1 MSPEERREF
10 VRGHRTAIF
19 GYGRREHGPSMT
31 VVYYVMDGDDILVS
45 TMAGRGKAR
54 VVSRNPRISLC
65 VLDERWPP
73 TYLLVYCEARVET
86 EPPAVVDLMMR
97 IAGVMAGQTMPED
110 IRPMVEEG
118 ARRESRVV
126 LRLRPYATFESPP
139 RHVSSASDVNPELM
153 HGYGAVLPWFDSKGD
168 VSERG

>member
-1 MSPEERREF
+1 MSPEERTQF
-10 VRGHRTAIF
+10 VCAHRTAIF

-54 VVSRNPRISLC
+54 VVSRNPRVSLC
-65 VLDERWPP
+65 VLDEQWPP

-86 EPPAVVDLMMR
+86 EPRAVVDLMMR
-97 IAGVMAGQTMPED
+97 IAGVMAGQTMPEEV
-110 IRPMVEEG
+110 RPMIEEG
-118 ARRESRVV
+118 ARREGRVV

-139 RHVSSASDVNPELM
+139 RHVSSASDVNPDLA
-153 HGYGAVLPWFDSKGD
+153 HGYGALLPWSAANG
-168 VSERG
+168 